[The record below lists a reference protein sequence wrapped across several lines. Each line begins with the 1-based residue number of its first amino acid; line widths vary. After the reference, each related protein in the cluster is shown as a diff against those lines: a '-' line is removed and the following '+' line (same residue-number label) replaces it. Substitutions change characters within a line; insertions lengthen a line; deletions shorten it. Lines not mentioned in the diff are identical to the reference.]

1 MITELTKEQQDQMPI
16 YRDKWID
23 IGLSTETIDRDAAVA
38 ALNMAYQAADLAPP
52 KTVLLA
58 SGPKDMVR
66 VFRETFPNA
75 TWDEF
80 SSNIIYGSHEADWAS
95 YIDYFQEVV
104 GLDLNK
110 ANGLIELAKSSG
122 WVWVSQDLAIIMDRP
137 SHIRMDENNVLHAE
151 DRPSVLYRDGFAVY
165 SWHGLRVP
173 REWIMEKET
182 LTAAKAL
189 GQDNIEMRRA
199 ACEIVGWSKILEDLN
214 YSVVEKDEDE
224 QIGTLVEVDLPDA
237 GKEKFLMVK
246 CGTGRDFAIPV
257 PPDMKTALAAQA
269 WSYGLSPEEFGNG
282 PDIRT

>member
-52 KTVLLA
+52 KTVLFA

-80 SSNIIYGSHEADWAS
+80 NSNIIFGGHEADWAS

-173 REWIMEKET
+173 REWIMEKEK
-182 LTAAKAL
+182 LTAQKAL
-189 GQDNIEMRRA
+189 SQDNIEMRRA

-257 PPDMKTALAAQA
+257 PPDMKTALEANA
-269 WSYGLSPEEFGNG
+269 WTFGLNPEDLRELEV
-282 PDIRT
+282 RT